1 MDLFNHLLGS
11 EGCNV
16 DGTVGSNPFT
26 SLVDNVFENQF
37 VSGPGFQSSGDG
49 GVYYVEESAAN
60 NGAVNATQVYTV
72 IYAGKYE
79 TVEVNCALRCVI

>member
-1 MDLFNHLLGS
+1 MNYLTSTASPIWFIKEMDLFNHLLGS

-49 GVYYVEESAAN
+49 GVYFVDEAVAN
-60 NGAVNATQVYTV
+60 NGAANASQVL
-72 IYAGKYE
+72 E
-79 TVEVNCALRCVI
+79 